1 MKVSEPMDICIPKNG
16 LHSCKSEGRLRFID
30 QSDVVWVSL
39 PSIQYSY

>member
-1 MKVSEPMDICIPKNG
+1 MSGAMDICIPKNG

-30 QSDVVWVSL
+30 PSDVVWVSL